1 MKKKIIAIVCAVA
14 VLAAAG
20 GGVTWH
26 FLGNSTKEDDNV
38 VYVNTVKALTNL
50 GTGNGMENRY
60 AGVVESENTWKVEK
74 NSEKTVK
81 EVYVEVGQEVQ
92 VGTPLFSY
100 DTEKFQSDLEQAQLD
115 LEKAQLEL
123 DQMKSTLSAKQ
134 EEKARLERDK
144 SNVSPD
150 QQLQYDLE
158 IREATAAILEQ
169 QYNISLKEKEVQRLT
184 DSVGKAEITSPVDGR
199 VQAVNENGGTDSNG
213 NALPFMTI
221 VETAGFRVKGYVNE
235 SNAAAL
241 SDGTQVLIRSRVGS
255 DVWKGSV
262 TSIDWKNP
270 VSGGNQ
276 STMDGGS
283 DVSTASKYPFYVT
296 LDSSDGLLMGQ
307 HVYIEPD
314 HGQGQ
319 KQEGIHLPA
328 YYIND
333 ADTSPWVWAQ
343 DKNGKLEKRS
353 LTLGTYEEDL
363 ATYPVESGL
372 AAEDYIA
379 FPDETLAVGMTCVP
393 YDQRTFKPDDS
404 NASGGGVE
412 QPEGGGGAVT
422 DGTAKDNTVTE
433 G

>member
-1 MKKKIIAIVCAVA
+1 MKKMALL
-14 VLAAAG
+14 LAALLLLSNLAG
-20 GGVTWH
+20 CGKSSKGKASVESVSMICGLSGVGQADR
-26 FLGNSTKEDDNV
+26 F
-38 VYVNTVKALTNL
+38 
-50 GTGNGMENRY
+50 
-60 AGVVESENTWKVEK
+60 AGVVSAQGETKVEK
-74 NSEKTVK
+74 DDSRQVASVAVKTGDEVK
-81 EVYVEVGQEVQ
+81 KGQ
-92 VGTPLFSY
+92 TLFTY
-100 DTEKFQSDLEQAQLD
+100 DQTQAQLD

-123 DQMKSTLSAKQ
+123 EQMKSTLSAKQ

-144 SNVSPD
+144 SNVSAD

-169 QYNISLKEKEVQRLT
+169 QYNITLKEKEVQRLGN
-184 DSVGKAEITSPVDGR
+184 SVGSADVTSPVDGR

-213 NALPFMTI
+213 KALPFMTI

-235 SNAAAL
+235 NNASAL
-241 SDGTQVLIRSRVGS
+241 SKGAEVLVRSRVGS
-255 DVWKGSV
+255 DVWKGSIS
-262 TSIDWKNP
+262 SIDWKNP
-270 VSGGNQ
+270 ATGSNQ
-276 STMDGGS
+276 NTMDGGS

-319 KQEGIHLPA
+319 RQEGIHLPA

-393 YDQRTFKPDDS
+393 YDQSTFEPDGSKTPDGS
-404 NASGGGVE
+404 IDQPAMDGGLDL
-412 QPEGGGGAVT
+412 PEGGDGAVT
-422 DGTAKDNTVTE
+422 DGTATDNTVTE

>member
-1 MKKKIIAIVCAVA
+1 MKKMALL
-14 VLAAAG
+14 LAALLLLSNLAG
-20 GGVTWH
+20 CGKSSKGKASVESVSMICGLSGVGQADR
-26 FLGNSTKEDDNV
+26 F
-38 VYVNTVKALTNL
+38 
-50 GTGNGMENRY
+50 
-60 AGVVESENTWKVEK
+60 AGVVSAQGETKVEK
-74 NSEKTVK
+74 DDSRQVASVAVKTGDEVK
-81 EVYVEVGQEVQ
+81 KGQ
-92 VGTPLFSY
+92 TLFTY
-100 DTEKFQSDLEQAQLD
+100 DQTQAQLD

-123 DQMKSTLSAKQ
+123 EQMKSTLSAKQ

-144 SNVSPD
+144 SNVSAD

-169 QYNISLKEKEVQRLT
+169 QYNITLKEKEVQRLGN
-184 DSVGKAEITSPVDGR
+184 SVGSADVTSPVDGR

-213 NALPFMTI
+213 KALPFMTI

-235 SNAAAL
+235 NNASAL
-241 SDGTQVLIRSRVGS
+241 SKGAEVLVRSRVGS

-262 TSIDWKNP
+262 SSIDWKNP
-270 VSGGNQ
+270 ATGSNQ
-276 STMDGGS
+276 NTMDGGS

-319 KQEGIHLPA
+319 RQEGIHLPA

-353 LTLGTYEEDL
+353 LTLGTYEETL

-372 AAEDYIA
+372 TTEDYIA
-379 FPDETLAVGMTCVP
+379 YPDETLTVGMICVP
-393 YDQRTFKPDDS
+393 YDQSTFEPDGSKTPDGS
-404 NASGGGVE
+404 IDQPAMDGGLDL
-412 QPEGGGGAVT
+412 PEGGDGAVT
-422 DGTAKDNTVTE
+422 DGAVTE

>member
-1 MKKKIIAIVCAVA
+1 MA
-14 VLAAAG
+14 
-20 GGVTWH
+20 
-26 FLGNSTKEDDNV
+26 
-38 VYVNTVKALTNL
+38 VKA
-50 GTGNGMENRY
+50 GDE
-60 AGVVESENTWKVEK
+60 
-74 NSEKTVK
+74 VK
-81 EVYVEVGQEVQ
+81 KGQ
-92 VGTPLFSY
+92 TLFTY
-100 DTEKFQSDLEQAQLD
+100 DQTQAQLD

-144 SNVSPD
+144 SNVSAD

-184 DSVGKAEITSPVDGR
+184 DSVGKAEIASPVDGR
-199 VQAVNENGGTDSNG
+199 VQTVNENGGTDSNG

-393 YDQRTFKPDDS
+393 YDQSTFEPDGSKTPDGS
-404 NASGGGVE
+404 IDQPAMDGGLDL
-412 QPEGGGGAVT
+412 PEGGDGAVT
-422 DGTAKDNTVTE
+422 DNTVTE

>member
-1 MKKKIIAIVCAVA
+1 MKKMALL
-14 VLAAAG
+14 LAALLLLSSLAG
-20 GGVTWH
+20 CGKSSKGEASVESVSMICGLSGVGQVDR
-26 FLGNSTKEDDNV
+26 F
-38 VYVNTVKALTNL
+38 
-50 GTGNGMENRY
+50 
-60 AGVVESENTWKVEK
+60 AGVVSAQGETKIAKDENRQVA
-74 NSEKTVK
+74 SVAVK
-81 EVYVEVGQEVQ
+81 AGDEVKKGQ
-92 VGTPLFSY
+92 TLFTY
-100 DTEKFQSDLEQAQLD
+100 DQTQAQLD

-213 NALPFMTI
+213 NARPFMTI

-393 YDQRTFKPDDS
+393 YDQSTFEPDGSKTPDGS
-404 NASGGGVE
+404 IDQPAMDGGLDL
-412 QPEGGGGAVT
+412 PEGGDGAVT
-422 DGTAKDNTVTE
+422 DGAVTE

>member
-1 MKKKIIAIVCAVA
+1 MVNAIFSVSTVQLLNAVYNA
-14 VLAAAG
+14 CMNFM
-20 GGVTWH
+20 GV
-26 FLGNSTKEDDNV
+26 FMVFSVG
-38 VYVNTVKALTNL
+38 
-50 GTGNGMENRY
+50 Y
-60 AGVVESENTWKVEK
+60 AG
-74 NSEKTVK
+74 
-81 EVYVEVGQEVQ
+81 
-92 VGTPLFSY
+92 
-100 DTEKFQSDLEQAQLD
+100 
-115 LEKAQLEL
+115 
-123 DQMKSTLSAKQ
+123 
-134 EEKARLERDK
+134 
-144 SNVSPD
+144 
-150 QQLQYDLE
+150 
-158 IREATAAILEQ
+158 
-169 QYNISLKEKEVQRLT
+169 
-184 DSVGKAEITSPVDGR
+184 
-199 VQAVNENGGTDSNG
+199 
-213 NALPFMTI
+213 FMTI

-393 YDQRTFKPDDS
+393 YDQSTFEPDGSKTPDGS
-404 NASGGGVE
+404 IDQPAMDGGLDL
-412 QPEGGGGAVT
+412 PEGGDGAVT
-422 DGTAKDNTVTE
+422 DNTVTE

>member
-1 MKKKIIAIVCAVA
+1 MKKMALL
-14 VLAAAG
+14 LAALLLLSSLAG
-20 GGVTWH
+20 CGKSSKGKASVESVSMICGLSGVGQADR
-26 FLGNSTKEDDNV
+26 F
-38 VYVNTVKALTNL
+38 
-50 GTGNGMENRY
+50 
-60 AGVVESENTWKVEK
+60 AGVVSAQGETKVEK
-74 NSEKTVK
+74 DDSRQVASVAVKTGDEVK
-81 EVYVEVGQEVQ
+81 KGQ
-92 VGTPLFSY
+92 TLFTY
-100 DTEKFQSDLEQAQLD
+100 DQTQAQLD

-123 DQMKSTLSAKQ
+123 EQMKSTLSAKQ

-144 SNVSPD
+144 SNVSAD

-169 QYNISLKEKEVQRLT
+169 QYNITLKEKEVQRLGN
-184 DSVGKAEITSPVDGR
+184 SVGSADVTSPVDGR

-213 NALPFMTI
+213 KALPFMTI

-235 SNAAAL
+235 NNASAL
-241 SDGTQVLIRSRVGS
+241 SKGAEVLVRSRVGS
-255 DVWKGSV
+255 DVWKGSIS
-262 TSIDWKNP
+262 SIDWKNP
-270 VSGGNQ
+270 TTGSNQ

-379 FPDETLAVGMTCVP
+379 FPDETLAAGMTCVP
-393 YDQRTFKPDDS
+393 YDQSTFEPDGSKTPDGS
-404 NASGGGVE
+404 IDQPAMDGGLDL
-412 QPEGGGGAVT
+412 PEGGDGAVT
-422 DGTAKDNTVTE
+422 DNTVTE

>member
-1 MKKKIIAIVCAVA
+1 MKKMALL
-14 VLAAAG
+14 LAALLLLSNLAG
-20 GGVTWH
+20 CGKSSKGKASVESVSMICGLSGVGQADR
-26 FLGNSTKEDDNV
+26 F
-38 VYVNTVKALTNL
+38 
-50 GTGNGMENRY
+50 
-60 AGVVESENTWKVEK
+60 AGVVSAQGETKVEK
-74 NSEKTVK
+74 DDSRQVASVAVKTGDEVK
-81 EVYVEVGQEVQ
+81 KGQ
-92 VGTPLFSY
+92 TLFTY
-100 DTEKFQSDLEQAQLD
+100 DQTQAQLD

-123 DQMKSTLSAKQ
+123 EQMKSTLSAKQ

-144 SNVSPD
+144 SNVSAD

-169 QYNISLKEKEVQRLT
+169 QYNITLKEKEVQRLGN
-184 DSVGKAEITSPVDGR
+184 SVGSADVTSPVDGR

-213 NALPFMTI
+213 KALPFMTI

-235 SNAAAL
+235 NNASAL
-241 SDGTQVLIRSRVGS
+241 SKGAEVLVRSRVGS

-262 TSIDWKNP
+262 SSIDWKNP
-270 VSGGNQ
+270 TTGSNQ
-276 STMDGGS
+276 NTMDGGS

-319 KQEGIHLPA
+319 RQEGIHLPA

-393 YDQRTFKPDDS
+393 YDQSTFEPDGSKTPDGS
-404 NASGGGVE
+404 IDQPAMDGGLDL
-412 QPEGGGGAVT
+412 PEGGDGAVT
-422 DGTAKDNTVTE
+422 DGAVTE

>member
-1 MKKKIIAIVCAVA
+1 MKKMALL
-14 VLAAAG
+14 LAALLLLSSLAG
-20 GGVTWH
+20 CGKSSKGEASVESVSMICGLSGVGRVDR
-26 FLGNSTKEDDNV
+26 F
-38 VYVNTVKALTNL
+38 
-50 GTGNGMENRY
+50 
-60 AGVVESENTWKVEK
+60 AGVVSAQGETKIAKDESRRVA
-74 NSEKTVK
+74 SVAVK
-81 EVYVEVGQEVQ
+81 AGDEVKKGQ
-92 VGTPLFSY
+92 TLFTY
-100 DTEKFQSDLEQAQLD
+100 DQTQAQLD

-184 DSVGKAEITSPVDGR
+184 DSVGNAKITSPVDGR
-199 VQAVNENGGTDSNG
+199 VRTVNENGGTDSNG
-213 NALPFMTI
+213 NALPIVTI

-296 LDSSDGLLMGQ
+296 LAHQQRRPADGPARLYRTGSRSGSEAGGHPSARLLHQ
-307 HVYIEPD
+307 
-314 HGQGQ
+314 
-319 KQEGIHLPA
+319 
-328 YYIND
+328 
-333 ADTSPWVWAQ
+333 
-343 DKNGKLEKRS
+343 
-353 LTLGTYEEDL
+353 
-363 ATYPVESGL
+363 
-372 AAEDYIA
+372 
-379 FPDETLAVGMTCVP
+379 
-393 YDQRTFKPDDS
+393 
-404 NASGGGVE
+404 
-412 QPEGGGGAVT
+412 
-422 DGTAKDNTVTE
+422 
-433 G
+433 

>member
-1 MKKKIIAIVCAVA
+1 
-14 VLAAAG
+14 
-20 GGVTWH
+20 
-26 FLGNSTKEDDNV
+26 
-38 VYVNTVKALTNL
+38 
-50 GTGNGMENRY
+50 
-60 AGVVESENTWKVEK
+60 
-74 NSEKTVK
+74 
-81 EVYVEVGQEVQ
+81 
-92 VGTPLFSY
+92 
-100 DTEKFQSDLEQAQLD
+100 
-115 LEKAQLEL
+115 
-123 DQMKSTLSAKQ
+123 MKSTLSAKQ

-184 DSVGKAEITSPVDGR
+184 DSVGNAKITSPVDGR
-199 VQAVNENGGTDSNG
+199 VRTVNENGGTDSNG
-213 NALPFMTI
+213 NALPIVTI

-235 SNAAAL
+235 SNASAL
-241 SDGTQVLIRSRVGS
+241 SEGTQVLIRSRVGS

-276 STMDGGS
+276 GMTDGGS

-363 ATYPVESGL
+363 GTYPVESGL

-393 YDQRTFKPDDS
+393 YDQSTFKPDDS
-404 NASGGGVE
+404 KTPDGGKTPDGSKTPDGGLDL
-412 QPEGGGGAVT
+412 PEGGDGAVT
-422 DGTAKDNTVTE
+422 DGAATE

>member
-1 MKKKIIAIVCAVA
+1 M
-14 VLAAAG
+14 
-20 GGVTWH
+20 
-26 FLGNSTKEDDNV
+26 
-38 VYVNTVKALTNL
+38 
-50 GTGNGMENRY
+50 
-60 AGVVESENTWKVEK
+60 
-74 NSEKTVK
+74 
-81 EVYVEVGQEVQ
+81 
-92 VGTPLFSY
+92 
-100 DTEKFQSDLEQAQLD
+100 
-115 LEKAQLEL
+115 
-123 DQMKSTLSAKQ
+123 
-134 EEKARLERDK
+134 
-144 SNVSPD
+144 
-150 QQLQYDLE
+150 
-158 IREATAAILEQ
+158 
-169 QYNISLKEKEVQRLT
+169 
-184 DSVGKAEITSPVDGR
+184 
-199 VQAVNENGGTDSNG
+199 QAVNENGGTDSNG
-213 NALPFMTI
+213 KALPFMTI

-235 SNAAAL
+235 NNASAL
-241 SDGTQVLIRSRVGS
+241 SKGAEVLVRSRVGS

-262 TSIDWKNP
+262 SSIDWKNP
-270 VSGGNQ
+270 ATGSNQ
-276 STMDGGS
+276 NTMDGGS

-319 KQEGIHLPA
+319 RQEGIHLPA

-353 LTLGTYEEDL
+353 LTLGTYEETL

-372 AAEDYIA
+372 TTEDYIA
-379 FPDETLAVGMTCVP
+379 YPDETLTVGMICVP

-422 DGTAKDNTVTE
+422 DGTATDNTVTE

>member
-1 MKKKIIAIVCAVA
+1 MKKMALL
-14 VLAAAG
+14 LAALLLLSSLAG
-20 GGVTWH
+20 CGKSSKGEASVESVSMICGLSGVGQVDR
-26 FLGNSTKEDDNV
+26 F
-38 VYVNTVKALTNL
+38 
-50 GTGNGMENRY
+50 
-60 AGVVESENTWKVEK
+60 AGVVSAQGETKIAKDENRQVA
-74 NSEKTVK
+74 SVAVK
-81 EVYVEVGQEVQ
+81 AGEVKKGQ
-92 VGTPLFSY
+92 TLFTY
-100 DTEKFQSDLEQAQLD
+100 DQTQAQLD

-213 NALPFMTI
+213 NQLPFMTI

-235 SNAAAL
+235 SNASAL

-283 DVSTASKYPFYVT
+283 DVSTASRYPFYVT

-333 ADTSPWVWAQ
+333 ADTSPWVWAR

-393 YDQRTFKPDDS
+393 YDQSTFEPDGSKTPDGS
-404 NASGGGVE
+404 IDQPAMDGGLDL
-412 QPEGGGGAVT
+412 PEGGDGAVT
-422 DGTAKDNTVTE
+422 DGAVTE

>member
-1 MKKKIIAIVCAVA
+1 MKKMALL
-14 VLAAAG
+14 LAALLLLSSLAG
-20 GGVTWH
+20 CGKSSKGKASVESVSMICGLSGVGQADR
-26 FLGNSTKEDDNV
+26 F
-38 VYVNTVKALTNL
+38 
-50 GTGNGMENRY
+50 
-60 AGVVESENTWKVEK
+60 AGVVSAQGETKVEK
-74 NSEKTVK
+74 DDSRQVASVAVKTGDEVK
-81 EVYVEVGQEVQ
+81 KGQ
-92 VGTPLFSY
+92 TLFTY
-100 DTEKFQSDLEQAQLD
+100 DQTQAQLD

-123 DQMKSTLSAKQ
+123 EQMKSTLSAKQ

-144 SNVSPD
+144 SNVSSD

-169 QYNISLKEKEVQRLT
+169 QYNITLKEKEVQHLGN
-184 DSVGKAEITSPVDGR
+184 SVGSADVTSPVDGR

-213 NALPFMTI
+213 KALPFMTI

-379 FPDETLAVGMTCVP
+379 YPGETLAVGMTCVP
-393 YDQRTFKPDDS
+393 YDQSTFEPDGSKTPDGS
-404 NASGGGVE
+404 IDQPAMDGGLDL
-412 QPEGGGGAVT
+412 PEGGDGAVT
-422 DGTAKDNTVTE
+422 DGAVTE